1 MNFNKANQS
10 FLYPFHL
17 VVGGGGRGVEGTDFQ
32 KVLPE
37 VLTGEFGH
45 EKKSIDRS
53 NAFSRNGENHNIEKC
68 YPQIEG
74 NIID

>member
-17 VVGGGGRGVEGTDFQ
+17 VVGRTDFQ

>member
-17 VVGGGGRGVEGTDFQ
+17 VVGGVEGTDFQ